1 MKKHSQ
7 KELVT
12 MVSRYHGNQVKKV
25 RKIKLHVQ
33 RICSFK
39 AIRFIFALAQ
49 AYGLVIIYIDH

>member
-1 MKKHSQ
+1 
-7 KELVT
+7 